1 MDLSTIKLFPD
12 NLVSAIGNTLV
23 HSLWQGLILAAVTAL
38 IIIFTRKASSARRY
52 NLLIA
57 ALVSFACVVGVTF
70 IIEFNRAPVIQ
81 NHARQTNN
89 YIMGQIQAG
98 NAGIRLVEKT
108 TLMDNVI
115 GSFNKNAN
123 TIVLIWFLIVLA
135 RSLQLLTGLNEL
147 HNLRHKNISRVDG
160 HWERRLKQLALK
172 LGIRQVINIAES
184 GIAKV
189 PMIIGHLKPLIL
201 IPVGLMAA
209 LSTEEIEAILVHELA
224 HIRRRDFLVN
234 LLQSL
239 MEIVF
244 FFNPAVL
251 WISALIKTERE
262 NCCDDI
268 AVAHTSNKINYI
280 KALVSCQEHQL
291 QTPAYA
297 MALKGKNGHLVTRVK
312 RMLSEKNQSLSLV
325 EKSLLA
331 VCLVTAGLIT
341 TAFSNAGQLNKLV
354 STTANAVTHAS
365 SLVKK
370 EVNLPKKAL
379 KQEAMLADTV
389 VKKDSSASNKLKI
402 FQPDEINDHT
412 AFSISNYQFTS
423 YLYKE
428 KGVLYQ
434 LNYKRNVL
442 ISMQVNGKQI
452 AQNQI
457 PAYQS
462 IIDAIP
468 HKNETAEVNEKAG
481 RTEPSAKTH
490 PYDTS
495 YTSYY
500 NGSKSYYNGSRN
512 YNKPAYQA
520 DSLYKLKNSRT
531 NLNGSVQKLDGLRQD
546 LNERRDLAISDS
558 VNRVYKKNAVNSTAS
573 IKSSPSAYLLNHA
586 DYNAKPYVVLKDD
599 ERRDRI
605 IDDMLKDGLIT
616 TRDNLSF
623 KISSEEF
630 IVNDKKQADNVY
642 QKYRA
647 KYVKITGHGEWSWLY
662 NYDTDKKRESNT
674 IVDNSK

>member
-23 HSLWQGLILAAVTAL
+23 HSLWQGLLLAAVTGS
-38 IIIFTRKASSARRY
+38 IIICTRKSSSAKRY

-57 ALVSFACVVGVTF
+57 ALIFFACAVGVTF

-81 NHARQTNN
+81 NYSFQTNN
-89 YIMGQIQAG
+89 YAPAQAPAV
-98 NAGIRLVEKT
+98 NPVIHLAEKPSFI
-108 TLMDNVI
+108 DNVT

-123 TIVLIWFLIVLA
+123 TIVLIWFLIVFA
-135 RSLQLLTGLNEL
+135 RSLQLLSGLNGL
-147 HNLRHKNISRVDG
+147 HHLRHKNISRIDE
-160 HWERRLKQLALK
+160 HWEMRLKQLALK
-172 LGIRQVINIAES
+172 LGIRQVVNIAES

-201 IPVGLMAA
+201 IPVGLMSA
-209 LSTEEIEAILVHELA
+209 LSTEEVEAILVHELA

-268 AVAHTSNKINYI
+268 AVAQTSNKINYI

-297 MALKGKNGHLVTRVK
+297 MALKGKNGHLVSRVK

-331 VCLVTAGLIT
+331 VCLVTAGLMT

-354 STTANAVTHAS
+354 STTAHAVTHAGS
-365 SLVKK
+365 MVKK
-370 EVNLPKKAL
+370 EINLPKKAL
-379 KQEAMLADTV
+379 NQEVMLADTGS
-389 VKKDSSASNKLKI
+389 KKDSSASNKLKI
-402 FQPDEINDHT
+402 FQPEEIGDHT
-412 AFSISNYQFTS
+412 AFSTANYRFIS

-434 LNYKRNVL
+434 LNYKHNVL
-442 ISMQVNGKQI
+442 SSMQVNGKPVP
-452 AQNQI
+452 QNQI
-457 PAYQS
+457 HAYQS

-468 HKNETAEVNEKAG
+468 HKNEIAEVNEKAE
-481 RTEPSAKTH
+481 RTEPAAKTN

-500 NGSKSYYNGSRN
+500 NGSKNYY
-512 YNKPAYQA
+512 KPVFHL
-520 DSLYKLKNSRT
+520 DSLYKLKNSKT
-531 NLNGSVQKLDGLRQD
+531 NLNVSAQKLDGLRQN
-546 LNERRDLAISDS
+546 LNEKRDLAISDS
-558 VNRVYKKNAVNSTAS
+558 VNQVYKRSKINPTAL
-573 IKSSPSAYLLNHA
+573 IKSGPSPYLLNHA
-586 DYNAKPYVVLKDD
+586 DYNARPYVVLKDD
-599 ERRDRI
+599 ERRDRVI
-605 IDDMLKDGLIT
+605 NDMLKDGLIT

-623 KISSEEF
+623 KISTNEF
-630 IVNDKKQADNVY
+630 IVNGKKQPDNIY

-662 NYDTDKKRESNT
+662 NYDTDKKTESNSV
-674 IVDNSK
+674 IDVSK